1 MLKKLTTAAITTAG
15 LLSFVTPTFAENLCL
30 SDTDVNGFRSLC
42 NLSFSGNTFGNI
54 ITIIFIIATILALVY
69 LIWGGIKWV
78 LSGGDK
84 TKVDDARRA
93 IVAAI
98 VGLIIVFLSY
108 FILNVV
114 VGLFIKD
121 FSLKNITLPTI
132 NGGGTTTTATC
143 SDYNNNQTGCAAA
156 GCNWTPNDATV
167 TIYDGTCY

>member
-1 MLKKLTTAAITTAG
+1 MIKKLTTAAVTTAG
-15 LLSFVTPTFAENLCL
+15 LLLTTTPTFAAGLCANNTT
-30 SDTDVNGFRSLC
+30 TDNFADLC
-42 NLSFSGNTFGNI
+42 NLNLNTGNAFGNI

-84 TKVDDARRA
+84 AKVDAARAA
-93 IVAAI
+93 IVASI

-121 FSLKNITLPTI
+121 FSLNNITLPTV
-132 NGGGTTTTATC
+132 NGGG
-143 SDYNNNQTGCAAA
+143 SVSCASHGDPTSCGAA
-156 GCNWTPNDATV
+156 GCSWSNLPG
-167 TIYDGTCY
+167 DGPQGSCK